1 MAELASNILT
11 ADARPGHGKG
21 HARRLRLKGL
31 IPAVVYGR
39 HAEPTSVAVNAAAVL
54 KAIATP
60 HKRNTLITL
69 RFGAGEKRVL
79 FKDYQVDPVS
89 RELLH
94 ADFLEV
100 ALDKP
105 VKVRVPVVTTGKAE
119 GVIAGG
125 ILSVAAQE
133 IVVEALPEKIPV
145 QIEVD
150 VTPLKM
156 GQSIHVSQLKA
167 PAGSKLRFATD
178 YVVAYVA
185 VPEKEEVVA
194 AAAVVAGAPGAVPR
208 RGCCRPGRGGRAR
221 RPGAAPAAAGRRAG
235 QGRRGRSRPRTPAR
249 ARARAVA
256 RSKAIP

>member
-1 MAELASNILT
+1 MTNSVANVV
-11 ADARPGHGKG
+11 DAKAREGHGKG
-21 HARRLRLKGL
+21 YARRLRQEGF
-31 IPAVVYGR
+31 IPAIVYGL
-39 HAEPTSVAVNAAAVL
+39 HAEATSVAVSAAAVL

-69 RFGAGEKRVL
+69 KLDAAEKRVL

-119 GVIAGG
+119 GVTAGG
-125 ILSVAAQE
+125 ILSVAAQD

-156 GQSIHVSQLKA
+156 GQSIHVSELKA
-167 PAGSKLRFATD
+167 PAGTKLRFATD
-178 YVVAYVA
+178 FVVAYVA

-194 AAAVVAGAPGAVPR
+194 PVAAVPGAPGAVPAE
-208 RGCCRPGRGGRAR
+208 GAAAPA
-221 RPGAAPAAAGRRAG
+221 PGAAPAGAAAPAAGAAAPGKGGAEAKPAADAG
-235 QGRRGRSRPRTPAR
+235 
-249 ARARAVA
+249 
-256 RSKAIP
+256 KAKGGKK

>member
-1 MAELASNILT
+1 MAELASNVLV
-11 ADARPGHGKG
+11 AQARPEHGKG
-21 HARRLRLKGL
+21 HARRLRVGGL

-39 HAEPTSVAVNAAAVL
+39 QAEPTPVAVNAAAVL

-69 RFGAGEKRVL
+69 KLDAGEKRVL

-119 GVIAGG
+119 GVVAGG

-156 GQSIHVSQLKA
+156 GQSIHVSQVKA

-194 AAAVVAGAPGAVPR
+194 APAVVAGAPGAVPAE
-208 RGCCRPGRGGRAR
+208 GAAAPAAGAAPA
-221 RPGAAPAAAGRRAG
+221 PGAAPAAAGAAPGKPGEAKPAAEAG
-235 QGRRGRSRPRTPAR
+235 KGKGGG
-249 ARARAVA
+249 
-256 RSKAIP
+256 KK